1 MQNVKMV
8 EDIDTEREKMLNN
21 DPTEDDLK
29 WIKQKTFEMRR
40 ATAIKR
46 VQTRNSRISERER
59 IFWEKQKN
67 EKQ

>member
-1 MQNVKMV
+1 MV

>member
-1 MQNVKMV
+1 
-8 EDIDTEREKMLNN
+8 MLNN